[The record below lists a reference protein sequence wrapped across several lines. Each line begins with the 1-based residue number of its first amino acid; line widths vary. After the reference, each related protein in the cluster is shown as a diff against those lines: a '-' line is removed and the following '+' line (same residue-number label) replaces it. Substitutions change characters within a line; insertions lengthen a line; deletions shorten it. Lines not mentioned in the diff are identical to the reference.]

1 MLQKYEY
8 KKTLI
13 NIMKKLRIYRSYK
26 GLYLQWC
33 LYRVNRT
40 GSWVLRSM
48 KASKKPVQKH
58 RPVDTHIGN

>member
-1 MLQKYEY
+1 MFVLVFGNLVEFPNTK
-8 KKTLI
+8 
-13 NIMKKLRIYRSYK
+13 
-26 GLYLQWC
+26 
-33 LYRVNRT
+33 T

>member
-40 GSWVLRSM
+40 GFCLS
-48 KASKKPVQKH
+48 
-58 RPVDTHIGN
+58 